1 MAHLRQIGTAIGA
14 VAAILGSVVFI
25 SWKYFNRKRRY
36 SEEEY
41 DIIKETPAREKQI
54 LVLGLDGAGKTSIL
68 NCLATRI
75 VKRNRSPTQGFNAV
89 CIHTGGCKLDFLE
102 IGGSCNLRSYWNLYL
117 NKAHVLI
124 YVVDSTDQERLPL
137 AGQELHQ
144 LLKEDLLLP
153 LVLLANKQDLDGALN
168 ISDLHRKLLLHNV
181 NYERKIFLMATNVT
195 EDGTEIPKSIH
206 DVKELITQLIS
217 QKV

>member
-1 MAHLRQIGTAIGA
+1 MAYLRQIAAAMGA
-14 VAAILGSVVFI
+14 VVAILGSVVFI
-25 SWKYFNRKRRY
+25 SWKYFHSKIHY
-36 SEEEY
+36 FEEEY
-41 DIIKETPAREKQI
+41 DIIKETQPREKQI

-68 NCLATRI
+68 NCLTTYT
-75 VKRNRSPTQGFNAV
+75 VKRNTSPTQGFNAV
-89 CIHTGGCKLDFLE
+89 CLHIRGCKLDFLE

-117 NKAHVLI
+117 NKAQMLI
-124 YVVDSTDQERLPL
+124 YVVDSADQERLPL

-144 LLKEDLLLP
+144 LLKEDPLLP

-168 ISDLHRKLLLHNV
+168 ISDLHRKLRLHDV
-181 NYERKIFLMATNVT
+181 NYERKLFLLATNVT

-217 QKV
+217 QKS

>member
-1 MAHLRQIGTAIGA
+1 MSHLRQIGAALGA

-25 SWKYFNRKRRY
+25 SWRYFNSKRRY

-41 DIIKETPAREKQI
+41 DIIKETQPREKKI

-68 NCLATRI
+68 NCLATRT
-75 VKRNRSPTQGFNAV
+75 VKRNSSPTQGFNAV
-89 CIHTGGCKLDFLE
+89 CIHTRGCKLDFLE

-117 NKAHVLI
+117 NKAQVLI

-137 AGQELHQ
+137 AGQELHR
-144 LLKEDLLLP
+144 LLKEDPLLP

-168 ISDLHRKLLLHNV
+168 ISDLHRKLLLHDV
-181 NYERKIFLMATNVT
+181 NYERKLFLMATNIT